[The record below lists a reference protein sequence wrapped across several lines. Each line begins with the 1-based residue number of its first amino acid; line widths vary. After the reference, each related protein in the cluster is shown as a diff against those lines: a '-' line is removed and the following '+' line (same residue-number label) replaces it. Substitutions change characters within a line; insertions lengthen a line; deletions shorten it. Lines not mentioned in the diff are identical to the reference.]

1 MNEDFYPSIQWSSDG
16 KDLAWLDKGT
26 LQVYE
31 LASRQLKKSS
41 LNGGVV
47 NQIVGQLKDS
57 WIMGQFFDN
66 KADMLWEIGLKT
78 NWVPKEIVGKGIIT
92 LNQSGYISVDEDQIN
107 ISKSNNDES
116 MKIPE
121 GLTAIES
128 REGKILFRS
137 ADSEKSAVWEG
148 IARSFYYFSAPV
160 QGLDLVSPN
169 GMAAIKSIV
178 LQTNNGLITIQS
190 IHCGYPIKVFNMM
203 GWRSLSLISSIK
215 ISRY

>member
-107 ISKSNNDES
+107 I
-116 MKIPE
+116 
-121 GLTAIES
+121 
-128 REGKILFRS
+128 
-137 ADSEKSAVWEG
+137 
-148 IARSFYYFSAPV
+148 
-160 QGLDLVSPN
+160 
-169 GMAAIKSIV
+169 
-178 LQTNNGLITIQS
+178 
-190 IHCGYPIKVFNMM
+190 
-203 GWRSLSLISSIK
+203 
-215 ISRY
+215 